1 TWAALLS
8 ETEKEDQIITCKSG
22 ITIRTSIQ
30 QIREA
35 GRATQG
41 VKLIKL
47 DEGDEIAAITQVD
60 EQEEVAATTEQLDET
75 TLPSDETLSDTQHNT
90 DATTDETT
98 DEPTD
103 DNTTQEPS

>member
-1 TWAALLS
+1 MVGLLS
-8 ETEKEDQIITCKSG
+8 VTEKEDLIITCKSG

-60 EQEEVAATTEQLDET
+60 EQEEVSATTEQLDET
-75 TLPSDETLSDTQHNT
+75 LSDSQHNT